1 MVVVV
6 VECPHCGEL
15 EQAPDKDEL
24 IGCLARHLQEVHGRD
39 AAEDEA
45 ADCVGKRA
53 YEATDS

>member
-1 MVVVV
+1 MGVVV

-15 EQAPDKDEL
+15 EQAQDKGDL
-24 IGCLARHLQEVHGRD
+24 VKCLARHLQEEHGRD

-45 ADCVGKRA
+45 ADCVGRRA